1 MRRRQRR
8 VVVRFSDNGP
18 LTFSRQL
25 DVVADAAIYALTHDA
40 EPRSPEVR
48 GKIGNLRAQPD
59 FRQQNRRSRKRK
71 TGVWSVDLDFS
82 PHFRNRPP
90 EVCGKFLNP

>member
-25 DVVADAAIYALTHDA
+25 DVVSDAAIYAFTHDV
-40 EPRSPEVR
+40 EPRFPEVR
-48 GKIGNLRAQPD
+48 GKIENL
-59 FRQQNRRSRKRK
+59 
-71 TGVWSVDLDFS
+71 
-82 PHFRNRPP
+82 
-90 EVCGKFLNP
+90 